1 MAFFPRI
8 IFVCVFT
15 VAAVVYSFAQGFKPV
30 TTFSDIN
37 SPVTCLAL
45 SADESLL
52 IAGDSAGAVTFRN
65 AETGKIIS
73 VEKAFH
79 APVENLCFNSTG
91 RLIIAHTKDGE
102 VKIYDV
108 VQKKFIQSL
117 YSPNYSDMHFALFSI
132 ADGFIYFNGQGRL
145 YKTRSDLSQEPIKLF
160 EFDSTLTDAVITE
173 DRSALIFTYNN
184 VLNVLNTRTDN
195 ITQELITSPSKIE
208 RIAISTD
215 NRIVTWSSD
224 GTIAMRKF
232 ELNQLD
238 QQPLLWF
245 KAGTPGR
252 FAFSH
257 DGNRMVT
264 GNVGNW
270 ARLWKPFEKTVSQ
283 ELFGHTDYVNNFLF
297 SADDNTL
304 FTSSNDKTI
313 KLWKQKMEEQKKTAQ
328 VRKPSVEKVP
338 VVVSPPDSTSRLPVA
353 QADSSMPVIKL
364 DEQNIPVHI
373 GGRKIRNTTT
383 IEIDQPE
390 VDIFVFDN
398 ASFDGDIMSLSFRNE
413 WILKH
418 YEVTKKKYKIS
429 LHLKPGSNNFLV
441 LFADNLGKTPPNT
454 AAISFRQD
462 KRERIFRLV
471 SDLESCSAI
480 NFIYQPAK

>member
-1 MAFFPRI
+1 LTSCLRLFFI
-8 IFVCVFT
+8 TLFT
-15 VAAVVYSFAQGFKPV
+15 ISALVRSSAQEFKSVA
-30 TTFSDIN
+30 TFSDMN
-37 SPVTCLAL
+37 SPVTCLAM
-45 SADESLL
+45 SADGKLL
-52 IAGDSAGAVTFRN
+52 IAGDSAGAVTFRD

-73 VEKAFH
+73 VEKPFD
-79 APVENLCFNSTG
+79 APVENICFNSTG

-117 YSPNYSDMHFALFSI
+117 YSPNYADMHFALFSI

-145 YKTRSDLSQEPIKLF
+145 YKARSDLSQEPVKLF
-160 EFDSTLTDAVITE
+160 EFDSTISDAVITK

-184 VLNVLNTRTDN
+184 LLNVLNTRTDN
-195 ITQELITSPSKIE
+195 ITQELITSPAKIE
-208 RIAISTD
+208 RVAISSD
-215 NRIVTWSSD
+215 NRIVTWSND

-238 QQPLLWF
+238 MQPMLWF
-245 KAGTPGR
+245 KAGMPSR
-252 FAFSH
+252 LAFSH
-257 DGNRMVT
+257 DGNMMVT
-264 GNVGNW
+264 GKVGTW

-283 ELFGHTDYVNNFLF
+283 ELFGHKDYVNNFIF
-297 SADDNTL
+297 SADDRTL

-313 KLWKQKMEEQKKTAQ
+313 KAWKQKTEEQKMIPPVAQ
-328 VRKPSVEKVP
+328 VPVEKIP
-338 VVVSPPDSTSRLPVA
+338 AVVSAPDSVNHLPVA
-353 QADSSMPVIKL
+353 ATDSSMPVIKL
-364 DEQNIPVHI
+364 DQENIPVHI
-373 GGRKIRNTTT
+373 GERKVNKTTT
-383 IEIDQPE
+383 IEIDQPN

-418 YEVTKKKYKIS
+418 YEVKKKKYKIT
-429 LHLKPGSNNFLV
+429 LQLKEDANNFLV

-454 AAISFRQD
+454 AAISFMQN

-480 NFIYQPAK
+480 NFIYKPGK